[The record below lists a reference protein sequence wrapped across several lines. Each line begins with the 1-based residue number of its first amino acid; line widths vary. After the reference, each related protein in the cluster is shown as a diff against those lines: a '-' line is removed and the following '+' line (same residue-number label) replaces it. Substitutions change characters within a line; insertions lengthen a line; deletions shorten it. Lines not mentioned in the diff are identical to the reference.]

1 MSSGSWSVMSVGLRL
16 FVHKSTATGARARES
31 WDSLRNQRSFCG
43 VMLTDD
49 DAELGSF
56 ESIWWTEPAWCELQ
70 QQTRFMG
77 GSNYGLGTTGQD
89 REGGRVLPA
98 GARQQ
103 VPMRRSAIQKDVG

>member
-1 MSSGSWSVMSVGLRL
+1 
-16 FVHKSTATGARARES
+16 
-31 WDSLRNQRSFCG
+31 
-43 VMLTDD
+43 MLTDD

-70 QQTRFMG
+70 QQTLFMG
-77 GSNYGLGTTGQD
+77 GSDYGLGTTGQA

-103 VPMRRSAIQKDVG
+103 VPMRRSAIQRDVGTYNPDNYPVAATGEMAAKDFFLMMRRPPRSTRPPESPCR